1 MPGGATYGLLQLGPT
16 MNADGK
22 LLSTSV
28 GGLVLIGYTVAA
40 VALATGERHDLRSGC
55 FRGPS

>member
-1 MPGGATYGLLQLGPT
+1 MLLQLGPT

-28 GGLVLIGYTVAA
+28 GGLVLVGYTAA
-40 VALATGERHDLRSGC
+40 AAALALVVASRRDIL
-55 FRGPS
+55 